1 MKVEKLQLADTPAE
15 LWRRIGGQLR
25 DAMREI
31 IDPGEKW
38 LLGGG
43 TVLEA
48 RWKHRYTKDIDLKLR
63 PPTGRDRY
71 LLARQ
76 LPHFVTRM
84 QELGAERIID
94 AERQLI
100 VSFGKAVLDIFQ
112 NAPTPGSGEE
122 EYLIDEQPETV
133 LSNAQILY
141 GKLGGRGMRSPVRDI
156 YDIAVAEKADRGSLA
171 IAVNCLRRGEAED
184 IADDWETATAFHKEF
199 GKRLIHGV
207 PEKYTA
213 FRDDPAGHGSE
224 AVLNTRYRT
233 AELRCT
239 NGRLS
244 WNAMCEDGNRQ
255 QFSLDGQNAAALRQ
269 AITRV
274 GLREYI
280 GKNTLSDFEQ
290 VLALGAAAQDAGQP
304 GTRIVWSTAA
314 QDLPKRPS
322 EEARG
327 GETSDRQR
335 RNTEYGH

>member
-1 MKVEKLQLADTPAE
+1 MVRRTHRAADPARHPPEHDGVGTGDRGVSGGLQRPARAVHLDQDGRPNLGVAQALLRTDFRHRTLADTPAE

-141 GKLGGRGMRSPVRDI
+141 GKPRWPRN
-156 YDIAVAEKADRGSLA
+156 EKPGERPLRH
-171 IAVNCLRRGEAED
+171 RRGR
-184 IADDWETATAFHKEF
+184 K
-199 GKRLIHGV
+199 
-207 PEKYTA
+207 
-213 FRDDPAGHGSE
+213 
-224 AVLNTRYRT
+224 
-233 AELRCT
+233 
-239 NGRLS
+239 GRP
-244 WNAMCEDGNRQ
+244 
-255 QFSLDGQNAAALRQ
+255 
-269 AITRV
+269 
-274 GLREYI
+274 GL
-280 GKNTLSDFEQ
+280 TSQ
-290 VLALGAAAQDAGQP
+290 SP
-304 GTRIVWSTAA
+304 STAYGA
-314 QDLPKRPS
+314 GKPRTSPTTGRRRRRS
-322 EEARG
+322 TRNSAR
-327 GETSDRQR
+327 D
-335 RNTEYGH
+335 